1 MRTIITHPET
11 TDLLVKAFPAWKNGL
26 PKANHCSLHN
36 TLRTFAGF
44 TQERIDGAD
53 FAAVG
58 DAFALAERWLT
69 QENAALRIAVEN
81 SFLYAL
87 HLDWADARNK
97 TARQMLPP
105 ALKGAYYGLV
115 NPFVAF

>member
-1 MRTIITHPET
+1 MIIHPEAA
-11 TDLLVKAFPAWKNGL
+11 DLLAKAFPAWCNGL
-26 PKANHCSLHN
+26 PKANPCSLHN
-36 TLRTFAGF
+36 TLRAFAGF

-58 DAFALAERWLT
+58 NAFALAERWLT
-69 QENAALRIAVEN
+69 QENAALRVAVEN

-115 NPFVAF
+115 NPHAAL